1 MSELV
6 TISVD
11 YFNGDGHQP
20 DRLHTYFA
28 DTPGYIITG
37 SIIPID
43 VQPGLYINRDEL
55 NQAVGVTATGLFF
68 PRETSRL
75 SAAKFYVGMSVL
87 EILRQA
93 AIRDMKFS
101 SDVKITL
108 NEFSGIRDAIEQ
120 EIILDGLRRREHSQ

>member
-28 DTPGYIITG
+28 DTPEYIITG
-37 SIIPID
+37 SISSIE

-55 NQAVGVTATGLFF
+55 NQAVGVTATGLFH
-68 PRETSRL
+68 PLEESKL
-75 SAAKFYVGMSVL
+75 SAARFYVGKSVL
-87 EILRQA
+87 KIVGQA
-93 AIRDMKFS
+93 DIRDTKFS
-101 SDVKITL
+101 SNVKITL